1 MPRKNRTRQR
11 VPDPSI
17 DVKNKFEET
26 EETLRAIHQ
35 GLVDAFLVKHSSGA
49 QVVTLNNAD
58 FPYRTMVESM
68 NEGAVTLVPD
78 GTIFYSNPRFSEMVG
93 IEIDRLIGSQIRDL
107 ILPEEREEFE
117 ALLVN
122 MKEQGTRGEFCLKKS
137 QGGCI
142 PVQLS
147 IYLLDTE
154 PVTGISILV
163 TDMTEHRKAEEAL
176 LKSENLLRLIA
187 TNSPDVIF
195 AQDRD
200 LRYIWIIN
208 PTPRLPAD
216 QVIGRTD
223 EDLFPPEEA
232 RRLTELKRRVLETG
246 VSVRQESSLSS
257 AGSQRWFDVIYQPL
271 YDQTDQIVGLVCYAR
286 DITERIHDEEKIRTL
301 ASKLT
306 LAEQA
311 ERKRIS
317 RILHDDLQQQ
327 LFSIKAQLSTLNSMI
342 TKDQVPP
349 QILSHLDE
357 AQASLAEAITTTRDL
372 SIDFNPLLRPG
383 EGLAESMTW
392 LAARMLEQHG
402 LHVEIEVKSN
412 WGPLDDHIHTLLFQS
427 VSELL
432 FNVVKHAGTL
442 DATISLEKKNHRRH
456 IIVSDHGKGFDAE
469 RIMDDPMASHGL
481 LMIQDRLSLIGCT
494 MKIISK
500 NGQGTRIEIEV
511 PVERKL
517 T

>member
-1 MPRKNRTRQR
+1 
-11 VPDPSI
+11 
-17 DVKNKFEET
+17 
-26 EETLRAIHQ
+26 
-35 GLVDAFLVKHSSGA
+35 
-49 QVVTLNNAD
+49 
-58 FPYRTMVESM
+58 
-68 NEGAVTLVPD
+68 
-78 GTIFYSNPRFSEMVG
+78 
-93 IEIDRLIGSQIRDL
+93 
-107 ILPEEREEFE
+107 
-117 ALLVN
+117 
-122 MKEQGTRGEFCLKKS
+122 
-137 QGGCI
+137 
-142 PVQLS
+142 
-147 IYLLDTE
+147 
-154 PVTGISILV
+154 
-163 TDMTEHRKAEEAL
+163 
-176 LKSENLLRLIA
+176 
-187 TNSPDVIF
+187 
-195 AQDRD
+195 
-200 LRYIWIIN
+200 
-208 PTPRLPAD
+208 
-216 QVIGRTD
+216 
-223 EDLFPPEEA
+223 
-232 RRLTELKRRVLETG
+232 
-246 VSVRQESSLSS
+246 
-257 AGSQRWFDVIYQPL
+257 
-271 YDQTDQIVGLVCYAR
+271 
-286 DITERIHDEEKIRTL
+286 
-301 ASKLT
+301 
-306 LAEQA
+306 
-311 ERKRIS
+311 
-317 RILHDDLQQQ
+317 
-327 LFSIKAQLSTLNSMI
+327 MI